1 MAGRTC
7 KFYPECKFTHPNF
20 GKQPE
25 SGKNAATSVV
35 GSDAPPNGQPVVH
48 KAQAAGTSP
57 APHPPQAETPKTC
70 TSTHEPGC
78 HGGTQHTN
86 DTQGSKA
93 QLKAPHT
100 IIQYVQ
106 PQPQQMPAQAIQ
118 YVQPSVPAPAVQR
131 LPVVNPSAHYAYRF
145 AGPGAWQYPL
155 YSH

>member
-25 SGKNAATSVV
+25 SGKSVAPSLV
-35 GSDAPPNGQPVVH
+35 GSDAPSMGQPVVP
-48 KAQAAGTSP
+48 KAQASGMSP
-57 APHPPQAETPKTC
+57 APNPPQTEVPKTC
-70 TSTHEPGC
+70 TSTHESCC
-78 HGGTQHTN
+78 HGGKQHTN
-86 DTQGSKA
+86 DTQGSKG
-93 QLKAPHT
+93 QFKAPHT
-100 IIQYVQ
+100 VIQYLQ
-106 PQPQQMPAQAIQ
+106 PQPQQMPPQAIQ
-118 YVQPSVPAPAVQR
+118 YPAPVVQR